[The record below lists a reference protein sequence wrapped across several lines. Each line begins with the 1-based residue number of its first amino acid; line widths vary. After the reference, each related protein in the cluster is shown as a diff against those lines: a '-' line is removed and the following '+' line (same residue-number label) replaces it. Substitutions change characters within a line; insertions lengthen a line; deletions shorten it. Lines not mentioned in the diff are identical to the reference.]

1 MNYIKLKT
9 MFIIALLAMYGSV
22 RGQNFDQAIGG
33 RFGTDFMLTYKEFF
47 MYYPKPQLAY
57 EIMGGLQF
65 DERVLG
71 KRSSV
76 IQTNGFVLQG
86 MCYYHIDLGFDTG
99 FSGFAGLGPFMGIY
113 TPQGEKVRFGGGLA
127 AAMGV
132 SFSFRYIPL
141 DISIDWM
148 PILGSPRTSIARG
161 GLTLRYILPT
171 LWH

>member
-1 MNYIKLKT
+1 MKYIKLKT
-9 MFIIALLAMYGSV
+9 MFIIALLAMYDSV
-22 RGQNFDQAIGG
+22 RGQNFDHAIGG

-86 MCYYHIDLGFDTG
+86 MCYSYVFGIRYRFFGICRTWTFFRDLYSTG
-99 FSGFAGLGPFMGIY
+99 
-113 TPQGEKVRFGGGLA
+113 
-127 AAMGV
+127 
-132 SFSFRYIPL
+132 
-141 DISIDWM
+141 
-148 PILGSPRTSIARG
+148 
-161 GLTLRYILPT
+161 
-171 LWH
+171 